1 MPTNVYFNHAVQSEQ
16 DLHEDLVVESLRF
29 YGHECFYLPRTIVD
43 EDELFGE
50 DTSSKFDDAY
60 SVEMYIENTEGFE
73 GEGDLLSKFGV
84 EVRDQAT
91 FVLSRRTWN
100 RFVSLDQNLVTAT
113 RPQEGDLIYFPLGNQ
128 VFEIRFVEHE
138 NPFYQLGKLNVF
150 KLQCETFE
158 YSHEAF
164 DTGIAELD
172 GVEDSFAYQV
182 SMTLGSGS
190 GDFVHGETVTQTVN
204 TGKTVSGQVVSYTS
218 EGESSKTLI
227 INNITFNDTDVPAT
241 NTMFVLSSNANAGNI
256 VGATSGAAGQP
267 DVNFPAVP
275 NSSSRTINNTEY
287 DLGMKFNNGYS
298 KPELASNSGDVVYI
312 DNRRAI
318 SRANDQV
325 EDIKIVIEF

>member
-190 GDFVHGETVTQTVN
+190 GDFVHGETVTQTVAS
-204 TGKTVSGQVVSYTS
+204 GKTVSGQVVSYTS
-218 EGESSKTLI
+218 EGTNSKTLI
-227 INNITFNDTDVPAT
+227 VNNITFDDTDVPAT
-241 NTMFVLSSNANAGNI
+241 NTMFVLSSNAAAGNI
-256 VGATSGAAGQP
+256 VGATSSA
-267 DVNFPAVP
+267 
-275 NSSSRTINNTEY
+275 SRTITTAPDQYVTPN
-287 DLGMKFNNGYS
+287 D
-298 KPELASNSGDVVYI
+298 PLADNKDFETAGANIVDFSESNPFGSL
-312 DNRRAI
+312 
-318 SRANDQV
+318 
-325 EDIKIVIEF
+325 

>member
-100 RFVSLDQNLVTAT
+100 RFVSLDQNLVTT
-113 RPQEGDLIYFPLGNQ
+113 TGPQEGDLIYFPLGNQ

-182 SMTLGSGS
+182 SMALGSGS
-190 GDFVHGETVTQTVN
+190 GDFVHGETVTQTVAS
-204 TGKTVSGQVVSYTS
+204 GKTVSGQVVSYTS
-218 EGESSKTLI
+218 QGENSKTLI
-227 INNITFNDTDVPAT
+227 VNNITFDDTDVPAT
-241 NTMFVLSSNANAGNI
+241 NTMFVLSSNAAAGNI
-256 VGATSGAAGQP
+256 VGATSSA
-267 DVNFPAVP
+267 
-275 NSSSRTINNTEY
+275 SRTITTAPDQYVTPN
-287 DLGMKFNNGYS
+287 D
-298 KPELASNSGDVVYI
+298 PLADNKDFETAGANIVDFSESNPFGSL
-312 DNRRAI
+312 
-318 SRANDQV
+318 
-325 EDIKIVIEF
+325 

>member
-190 GDFVHGETVTQTVN
+190 GDFVHGETVTQTVAS
-204 TGKTVSGQVVSYTS
+204 GKTVSGQVVSYTS
-218 EGESSKTLI
+218 EGANSKTLI
-227 INNITFNDTDVPAT
+227 VNNITFDDTDVPAT
-241 NTMFVLSSNANAGNI
+241 NTMFVLSSNAAAGNI
-256 VGATSGAAGQP
+256 VGATSSA
-267 DVNFPAVP
+267 N
-275 NSSSRTINNTEY
+275 RTITTAPDQYVTPN
-287 DLGMKFNNGYS
+287 D
-298 KPELASNSGDVVYI
+298 PLADNKDFETAGANIVDFSESNPFGSL
-312 DNRRAI
+312 
-318 SRANDQV
+318 
-325 EDIKIVIEF
+325 

>member
-190 GDFVHGETVTQTVN
+190 GDFVHGETVTQTVAS
-204 TGKTVSGQVVSYTS
+204 GKTVSGQVVSYTS
-218 EGESSKTLI
+218 EGTNSKTLI
-227 INNITFNDTDVPAT
+227 VNNITFDDTDVPAT
-241 NTMFVLSSNANAGNI
+241 NTMFVLSSNAAAGNI
-256 VGATSGAAGQP
+256 VGATSSA
-267 DVNFPAVP
+267 
-275 NSSSRTINNTEY
+275 SRTVTTAPDQYVTPN
-287 DLGMKFNNGYS
+287 D
-298 KPELASNSGDVVYI
+298 PLADNKDFETAGANIVDFSESNPFGSL
-312 DNRRAI
+312 
-318 SRANDQV
+318 
-325 EDIKIVIEF
+325 

>member
-182 SMTLGSGS
+182 SMKLGSGS
-190 GDFVHGETVTQTVN
+190 GDFVHGETVTQTVAS
-204 TGKTVSGQVVSYTS
+204 GKTVSGQVVSYTS
-218 EGESSKTLI
+218 EGTNSKTLI
-227 INNITFNDTDVPAT
+227 VNNITFDDTDVPAT
-241 NTMFVLSSNANAGNI
+241 NTMFVLSSNAAAGNI
-256 VGATSGAAGQP
+256 VGATSSA
-267 DVNFPAVP
+267 
-275 NSSSRTINNTEY
+275 SRTITTAPDQYVTPN
-287 DLGMKFNNGYS
+287 D
-298 KPELASNSGDVVYI
+298 PLADNKDFETAGANIVDFSESNPFGSL
-312 DNRRAI
+312 
-318 SRANDQV
+318 
-325 EDIKIVIEF
+325 

>member
-182 SMTLGSGS
+182 SMILGAGS
-190 GDFVHGETVTQTVN
+190 GDFVHGETVTQTVAS
-204 TGKTVSGQVVSYTS
+204 GKTVSGQVVSYTS
-218 EGESSKTLI
+218 EGASSKTLI
-227 INNITFNDTDVPAT
+227 VNNITFDDTDVPAT
-241 NTMFVLSSNANAGNI
+241 NTMFVLSSNAAAGNI
-256 VGATSGAAGQP
+256 VGATSGA
-267 DVNFPAVP
+267 
-275 NSSSRTINNTEY
+275 SRTITTAPDQYVTPN
-287 DLGMKFNNGYS
+287 D
-298 KPELASNSGDVVYI
+298 PLADNKDFETAGANIVDFSESNPFGSL
-312 DNRRAI
+312 
-318 SRANDQV
+318 
-325 EDIKIVIEF
+325 

>member
-100 RFVSLDQNLVTAT
+100 RFVSLDQNLVTTT

-190 GDFVHGETVTQTVN
+190 GDFVHGETVTQTVAS
-204 TGKTVSGQVVSYTS
+204 GKTVSGQVVSYTS
-218 EGESSKTLI
+218 EGASSKTLI
-227 INNITFNDTDVPAT
+227 VNNITFDDTDVPAT
-241 NTMFVLSSNANAGNI
+241 NTMFVLSSNAAAGNI
-256 VGATSGAAGQP
+256 VGATSSA
-267 DVNFPAVP
+267 
-275 NSSSRTINNTEY
+275 SRTITTAPDQYVTPN
-287 DLGMKFNNGYS
+287 D
-298 KPELASNSGDVVYI
+298 PLADNKDFETAGANIVDFSESNPFGSL
-312 DNRRAI
+312 
-318 SRANDQV
+318 
-325 EDIKIVIEF
+325 

>member
-29 YGHECFYLPRTIVD
+29 FGHECFYLPRTIVD

-100 RFVSLDQNLVTAT
+100 RFVSLDQNLVTST

-190 GDFVHGETVTQTVN
+190 GDFVHGETVTQTVAS
-204 TGKTVSGQVVSYTS
+204 GKTVSGQVVSYTS
-218 EGESSKTLI
+218 QGTSSKTLI
-227 INNITFNDTDVPAT
+227 VNNITFDDTDVPAT
-241 NTMFVLSSNANAGNI
+241 NSMFVLSSNAAAGNI
-256 VGATSGAAGQP
+256 VGATSSA
-267 DVNFPAVP
+267 
-275 NSSSRTINNTEY
+275 SRTITTAPDQYVTPN
-287 DLGMKFNNGYS
+287 D
-298 KPELASNSGDVVYI
+298 PLADNKDFETAGANIVDFSESNPFGSL
-312 DNRRAI
+312 
-318 SRANDQV
+318 
-325 EDIKIVIEF
+325 

>member
-29 YGHECFYLPRTIVD
+29 FGHECFYLPRTIVD

-182 SMTLGSGS
+182 SMKLGSGS
-190 GDFVHGETVTQTVN
+190 GDFVHGETVTQTVAS
-204 TGKTVSGQVVSYTS
+204 GKTVSGQVVSYTS
-218 EGESSKTLI
+218 QGASSKTLI
-227 INNITFNDTDVPAT
+227 VNNITFDDTDVPAT
-241 NTMFVLSSNANAGNI
+241 NTMFVLSSNAAAGNI
-256 VGATSGAAGQP
+256 VGATSSA
-267 DVNFPAVP
+267 
-275 NSSSRTINNTEY
+275 SRTITTAPDQYVTPN
-287 DLGMKFNNGYS
+287 D
-298 KPELASNSGDVVYI
+298 PLADNKDFETAGANIVDFSESNPFGSL
-312 DNRRAI
+312 
-318 SRANDQV
+318 
-325 EDIKIVIEF
+325 

>member
-29 YGHECFYLPRTIVD
+29 FGHECFYLPRTIVD

-190 GDFVHGETVTQTVN
+190 GDFVHGETVTQTVAS
-204 TGKTVSGQVVSYTS
+204 GKTVSGQVVSYTS
-218 EGESSKTLI
+218 EGTNSKTLI
-227 INNITFNDTDVPAT
+227 VNNITFDDTDVPAT
-241 NTMFVLSSNANAGNI
+241 NSMFVLSSNAAAGNI
-256 VGATSGAAGQP
+256 VGATSSA
-267 DVNFPAVP
+267 
-275 NSSSRTINNTEY
+275 SRTITTAPDQYVTPN
-287 DLGMKFNNGYS
+287 D
-298 KPELASNSGDVVYI
+298 PLADNKDFETAGANIVDFSESNPFGSL
-312 DNRRAI
+312 
-318 SRANDQV
+318 
-325 EDIKIVIEF
+325 

>member
-29 YGHECFYLPRTIVD
+29 FGHECFYLPRTIVD

-190 GDFVHGETVTQTVN
+190 GDFVHGETVTQTVAS
-204 TGKTVSGQVVSYTS
+204 GKTVSGQVVSYTS
-218 EGESSKTLI
+218 QGASSKTLI
-227 INNITFNDTDVPAT
+227 VNNITFDDTDVPAT
-241 NTMFVLSSNANAGNI
+241 NTMFVLSSNAAAGNI
-256 VGATSGAAGQP
+256 VGATSSA
-267 DVNFPAVP
+267 
-275 NSSSRTINNTEY
+275 SRTITTAPDQYVTPN
-287 DLGMKFNNGYS
+287 D
-298 KPELASNSGDVVYI
+298 PLADNKDFETAGANIVDFSESNPFGSL
-312 DNRRAI
+312 
-318 SRANDQV
+318 
-325 EDIKIVIEF
+325 

>member
-100 RFVSLDQNLVTAT
+100 RFVSLDQNLVTTT

-190 GDFVHGETVTQTVN
+190 GDFVHGETVTQTVAS
-204 TGKTVSGQVVSYTS
+204 GKTVSGQVVSYTS

-227 INNITFNDTDVPAT
+227 VNNITFDDTDVPAT
-241 NTMFVLSSNANAGNI
+241 NTMFVLSSNAAAGNI
-256 VGATSGAAGQP
+256 VGATSSA
-267 DVNFPAVP
+267 
-275 NSSSRTINNTEY
+275 SRTVTTAPDQYVTPN
-287 DLGMKFNNGYS
+287 D
-298 KPELASNSGDVVYI
+298 PLADNKDFETAGANIVDFSESNPFGSL
-312 DNRRAI
+312 
-318 SRANDQV
+318 
-325 EDIKIVIEF
+325 

>member
-50 DTSSKFDDAY
+50 DTSSKFGDGY
-60 SVEMYIENTEGFE
+60 QVEMYIENTEGFE

-91 FVLSRRTWN
+91 FVLSRRTWQ
-100 RFVSLDQNLVTAT
+100 RFISLDSNLAVST

-158 YSHEAF
+158 YSHEEI
-164 DTGIAELD
+164 DVGIAELD
-172 GVEDSFAYQV
+172 NIEDKLSYQV
-182 SMTLGSGS
+182 SMVLGAGS
-190 GDFVHGETVTQTVN
+190 GDFQIGEVVTQTVN
-204 TGKTVSGQVVSYTS
+204 TGKTVSGNVVSYTS
-218 EGESSKTLI
+218 QGDSTKTLKV
-227 INNITFNDTDVPAT
+227 NNITFSDTDTPAS

-256 VGATSGAAGQP
+256 VGATSNATRSITTAPDQYALGHDPLADNKDFETAGANII
-267 DVNFPAVP
+267 DF
-275 NSSSRTINNTEY
+275 SE
-287 DLGMKFNNGYS
+287 
-298 KPELASNSGDVVYI
+298 SNPFGSL
-312 DNRRAI
+312 
-318 SRANDQV
+318 
-325 EDIKIVIEF
+325 

>member
-190 GDFVHGETVTQTVN
+190 GDFVHGETVTQTVAS
-204 TGKTVSGQVVSYTS
+204 GKTVSGQVVSYTS
-218 EGESSKTLI
+218 EGTSSKTLI
-227 INNITFNDTDVPAT
+227 VNNITFDDTDVPAT
-241 NTMFVLSSNANAGNI
+241 NTMFVLSSNAAAGNI
-256 VGATSGAAGQP
+256 VGATSGA
-267 DVNFPAVP
+267 
-275 NSSSRTINNTEY
+275 SRTITTAPDQYVTPN
-287 DLGMKFNNGYS
+287 D
-298 KPELASNSGDVVYI
+298 PLADNKDFETAGANIVDFSESNPFGSL
-312 DNRRAI
+312 
-318 SRANDQV
+318 
-325 EDIKIVIEF
+325 

>member
-100 RFVSLDQNLVTAT
+100 RFVSLDQNLVTST
-113 RPQEGDLIYFPLGNQ
+113 RPQEGDLIYFPLGNL

-182 SMTLGSGS
+182 SMALGSGS
-190 GDFVHGETVTQTVN
+190 GDFVHGETVTQTVAS
-204 TGKTVSGQVVSYTS
+204 GKTVSGQVVSYTS
-218 EGESSKTLI
+218 QGENSKTLI
-227 INNITFNDTDVPAT
+227 VNNITFDDTDVPAT
-241 NTMFVLSSNANAGNI
+241 NTMFVLSSNAAAGNI
-256 VGATSGAAGQP
+256 VGATSSA
-267 DVNFPAVP
+267 
-275 NSSSRTINNTEY
+275 SRTITTAPDQYVTPNDPLADNKDFETAGANIVDFSENNPFGS
-287 DLGMKFNNGYS
+287 L
-298 KPELASNSGDVVYI
+298 
-312 DNRRAI
+312 
-318 SRANDQV
+318 
-325 EDIKIVIEF
+325 

>member
-100 RFVSLDQNLVTAT
+100 RFVSLDQNLVTST

-256 VGATSGAAGQP
+256 VGATSGA
-267 DVNFPAVP
+267 
-275 NSSSRTINNTEY
+275 SRTITTAPDQYVTPN
-287 DLGMKFNNGYS
+287 D
-298 KPELASNSGDVVYI
+298 PLADNKDFETAGANIVDFSESNPFGSL
-312 DNRRAI
+312 
-318 SRANDQV
+318 
-325 EDIKIVIEF
+325 